1 MPGAPR
7 AASPGALPRRK
18 AIVGIK
24 TARRSGMFKLT
35 LVPPAV
41 PAPATGHASARSVIS
56 CQRLRY
62 PLLSDLP

>member
-1 MPGAPR
+1 
-7 AASPGALPRRK
+7 
-18 AIVGIK
+18 
-24 TARRSGMFKLT
+24 MFKLT

-41 PAPATGHASARSVIS
+41 PPPATGHASARSVIS